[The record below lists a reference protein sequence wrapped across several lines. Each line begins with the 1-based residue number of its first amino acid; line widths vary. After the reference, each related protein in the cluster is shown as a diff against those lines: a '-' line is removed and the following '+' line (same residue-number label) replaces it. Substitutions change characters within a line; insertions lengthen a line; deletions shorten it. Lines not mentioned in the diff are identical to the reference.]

1 MPPTT
6 IGTNR
11 LMAFKQAP
19 NGKRCPK
26 DEPGRN
32 QKEWKDAKKTKPL
45 LYSFWF
51 LIGTFPVPALGAIV
65 YFFEIHI
72 NPLLVSL
79 IKTYYV
85 L

>member
-1 MPPTT
+1 MLPTT

-19 NGKRCPK
+19 NGKRRPK

-45 LYSFWF
+45 LDCF
-51 LIGTFPVPALGAIV
+51 
-65 YFFEIHI
+65 
-72 NPLLVSL
+72 
-79 IKTYYV
+79 
-85 L
+85 